1 MKKELQ
7 TLLNEIEEL
16 KTKLDQYRYLESN
29 KVAKAFE
36 LEYTYESNR
45 IEGNT
50 LTLQETALVVEKGLT
65 ISGKSLQEHMEAI
78 NHTHGIEY
86 VKELVRE
93 KTPLTET
100 IIRDIHRLILQSI
113 DNTNAGYYR
122 TVQVLI
128 SGATF
133 VPPQPLLVPGQIE
146 SFFSWYQAEKNN
158 LHPVILS
165 AEMHERLV
173 TIHPFIDGNG
183 RTSRLLMNLIL
194 LQNGYPIAIL
204 KGDADSRLQYYKALE
219 TAQTEH
225 NKEPFF
231 ELIATN
237 VKATLNKVLQTLGH

>member
-1 MKKELQ
+1 MKQELQ
-7 TLLNEIEEL
+7 NLLNEIEEL
-16 KTKLDQYRYLESN
+16 KAKLNKYRHLESD

-78 NHTHGIEY
+78 NHTHAIEF

-93 KTPLTET
+93 KTPFSET
-100 IIRDIHRLILQSI
+100 ILRDIHRLILQSI

-133 VPPQPLLVPGQIE
+133 VPPQPLLVPDQMKD
-146 SFFSWYQAEKNN
+146 FFLWYEAEKNN

-204 KGDADSRLQYYKALE
+204 KGDSESRLQYYKALE
-219 TAQTEH
+219 TAQTEN

-231 ELIATN
+231 ELIAFN
-237 VKATLNKVLQTLGH
+237 VKATLNKVLKTLGH